1 MPVKRDPASVL
12 DLTRAPRGELAA
24 ALLVTA
30 AAQHGDLAER
40 HYLELK
46 GPGDLTSKVSRQKVA
61 KFILGAANRMPDRA
75 AEAFEGFGVMIVGIT
90 ANGAEGVPPVE
101 MLTLA
106 QVIQPILGADG
117 PRWDIVRV
125 PVPESSKQVVVVLVD
140 PPQMGQG
147 PFVCRAS
154 GEGLQ
159 DGRIY
164 YRADGETREPTSG
177 EWDQLMTRGAA
188 KPTAPVH
195 IEVSVMGTVT
205 SVLVDEE
212 RTLEEFITTT
222 RRRLISALPT
232 PKPSGAA
239 SHTATSISDVSRAGI
254 GVLGIAEQLQRAS
267 MFVTEKP
274 EPRTEDEY
282 RSAIDRWEASF
293 RKAWPEAIE
302 LFVRHSLPPNE
313 ISIANK
319 TQTFLHDV
327 EVRLHLQGAVTTL
340 EPQYAVNDEPSW
352 SDLKLPNP
360 PRKWGPI
367 AIDLSRQLGAMNY
380 SALLPGAYTPS
391 RAFRPSNTS
400 WVNGGSVDVT
410 VNAGDLRPK
419 AVFESDD
426 GESILI
432 ISEQASGPV
441 RGTWEATVRGY
452 NEIFSGELNV
462 EITEAA
468 DLTSRMRE
476 FLYLS

>member
-46 GPGDLTSKVSRQKVA
+46 GPSDLTSKVSRQKLA

-106 QVIQPILGADG
+106 QVIQPVLGADG

-125 PVPESSKQVVVVLVD
+125 PVPESSKEVVVILVD
-140 PPQMGQG
+140 PPKMGQS

-177 EWDQLMTRGAA
+177 EWDQLMARAA
-188 KPTAPVH
+188 VEPAAPVE
-195 IEVSVMGTVT
+195 IEVSVVGAVT
-205 SVLVDEE
+205 SVKIDEE
-212 RTLEEFITTT
+212 HTLEEFITTV

-232 PKPSGAA
+232 PEPTKA
-239 SHTATSISDVSRAGI
+239 SSRTVNTFSDVFRVGFDISRM
-254 GVLGIAEQLQRAS
+254 AELHQS
-267 MFVTEKP
+267 SVFVTEEP
-274 EPRTEDEY
+274 ETRTEDDY
-282 RSAIDRWEASF
+282 RHAIARWETSF
-293 RKAWPEAIE
+293 RAAWPEAVE

-313 ISIANK
+313 ISITNK

-327 EVRLHLQGAVTTL
+327 EVKIHLQGPVTTL
-340 EPQYAVNDEPSW
+340 ETQYAVNSEPTW
-352 SDLKLPNP
+352 ADLKLPDP
-360 PRKWGPI
+360 PRKWGPVKT
-367 AIDLSRQLGAMNY
+367 DLRNQFGGSNY
-380 SALLPGAYTPS
+380 AALLPGAYAPS
-391 RAFRPSNTS
+391 RTFLPSNTS
-400 WVNGGSVDVT
+400 WANGGSVDVT

-426 GESILI
+426 GESILVI
-432 ISEQASGPV
+432 GEQPSGPV
-441 RGTWEATVRGY
+441 RGTWEATIRGY
-452 NEIFSGELNV
+452 NETFSGELKV
-462 EITEAA
+462 DITEPA

-476 FLYLS
+476 FLNLS